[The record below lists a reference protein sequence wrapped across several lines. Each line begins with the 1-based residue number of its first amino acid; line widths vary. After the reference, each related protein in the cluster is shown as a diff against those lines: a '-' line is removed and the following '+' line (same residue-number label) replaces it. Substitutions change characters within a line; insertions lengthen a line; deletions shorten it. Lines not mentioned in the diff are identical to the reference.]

1 MPSPIESSPLYNE
14 DLAPTTAARRTW
26 GTYSFAAL
34 WVSMSVNIL
43 TYMLAASL
51 IQGGM
56 NWKQA
61 VITVFIGNT
70 IVLIP
75 MLLNSHPGA
84 RYGIP
89 FPVLARASFG
99 VLGANFAAVLR
110 ALVACGWFGI
120 QTWIGG
126 EAINTLITTLA
137 PAWGQVAHST
147 AICFMAFW
155 LINLLVILKGIEY
168 IRFLQGI
175 SAPILLAVGLLLL
188 AWAYKSAGGFGPM
201 LSAQSRFLSF
211 SDFLKFLIP
220 ALNGTVGFWATV
232 SLNIPDFTRFA
243 KSQRQQVIGQAL
255 ALPTTMTLYSLI
267 GILVT
272 SATVVIYGTAIWD
285 PVQLLSRFH
294 SPVAV
299 VISLLAILLAT
310 LNVNI
315 GANVVSPA
323 NDFSNLWPRKISFRT
338 GGIITCFMGIALMP
352 WKLLSS
358 YSTFIFGWLGGYA
371 AFLGPVA
378 GIMICDYFVIRRREL
393 IVEDLYLYP
402 SKRQQQRSQSDAP
415 YSNGSYGDASYQGTP
430 SGVPKADTTNAPL
443 GAEGRP
449 GIYEYSRGFNWLA
462 VLALA
467 LGAGTA
473 LVGLVVPS
481 LRILYS
487 YSWFVGFA
495 VAFVAYYGLMKPQVA
510 WDARAGQ
517 YYE

>member
-1 MPSPIESSPLYNE
+1 MTTIQDSLRSRIESSPLYNP
-14 DLAPTTAARRTW
+14 DLAPVTAERRQW
-26 GTYSFAAL
+26 GTYNYAAL

-61 VITVFIGNT
+61 VATVFLGNT

-99 VLGANFAAVLR
+99 VLGANVAAVLR
-110 ALVACGWFGI
+110 ALVSCGWFGI

-126 EAINTLITTLA
+126 EAINPLITPLA
-137 PAWGQVAHST
+137 PSWGRVPHST
-147 AICFMAFW
+147 AICFLAFW
-155 LINLLVILKGIEY
+155 LINLAVVLKGIEY

-175 SAPILLAVGLLLL
+175 SAPILLAVGFLLL
-188 AWAYKSAGGFGPM
+188 AWAYKAAGGFGPM
-201 LSAQSRFLSF
+201 LSAPSRFVSF

-232 SLNIPDFTRFA
+232 SLNIPDFTWCA
-243 KSQRQQVIGQAL
+243 ISKRQQVIGQAL

-315 GANVVSPA
+315 GANIVSPA
-323 NDFSNLWPRKISFRT
+323 NDFSNLGPRHSTFRM
-338 GGIITCFMGIALMP
+338 GGVITCFMGIALMP
-352 WKLLSS
+352 WKLLAN
-358 YSTFIFGWLGGYA
+358 YKTFILGWLGGYA

-378 GIMICDYFVIRRREL
+378 GIMICDYFMVRGRTL
-393 IVEDLYLYP
+393 LVEDLYLRD
-402 SKRQQQRSQSDAP
+402 SA
-415 YSNGSYGDASYQGTP
+415 
-430 SGVPKADTTNAPL
+430 
-443 GAEGRP
+443 
-449 GIYEYSRGFNWLA
+449 YEYSQGFNWVA
-462 VLALA
+462 MAA
-467 LGAGTA
+467 MAAGAGTA
-473 LVGLVVPS
+473 LIGLVIPS
-481 LRILYS
+481 LRVLYD
-487 YSWFVGFA
+487 YSWFVGFSIS
-495 VAFVAYYGLMKPQVA
+495 FVAYYVLMAFQSKPETTS
-510 WDARAGQ
+510 R
-517 YYE
+517 

>member
-1 MPSPIESSPLYNE
+1 MTIDGKTPASAIESSPLYNH
-14 DLAPTTAARRTW
+14 DLAPASAAQRRW
-26 GTYSFAAL
+26 GTYNFAAL
-34 WVSMSVNIL
+34 WISMSVNIL

-56 NWKQA
+56 DWKQA
-61 VITVFIGNT
+61 VVTIFLGNV
-70 IVLIP
+70 IVLVP

-84 RYGIP
+84 KYGVP

-99 VLGANFAAVLR
+99 VLGANIAAVLR

-120 QTWIGG
+120 QAWIGG
-126 EAINTLITTLA
+126 EAINTLLITLI
-137 PAWGQVAHST
+137 PSWSNVSHGT
-147 AICFMAFW
+147 AICFLLFW
-155 LINLLVILKGIEY
+155 FINLVVVLKGIEY
-168 IRFLQGI
+168 IRVLQGI
-175 SAPILLAVGLLLL
+175 SAPILLGVGVLLL
-188 AWAYKSAGGFGPM
+188 AWAYRTAGGFGPM
-201 LSAQSRFLSF
+201 LSVPSRFTSF
-211 SDFLKFLIP
+211 SEFMKFLIP

-243 KSQRQQVIGQAL
+243 RNQREQIIGQAM
-255 ALPTTMTLYSLI
+255 ALPTTMTLYAFV
-267 GILVT
+267 GIAVT

-299 VISLLAILLAT
+299 VISLIAILLAT

-358 YSTFIFGWLGGYA
+358 YSTFIIGWLGGYA

-393 IVEDLYLYP
+393 ALEDLYL
-402 SKRQQQRSQSDAP
+402 R
-415 YSNGSYGDASYQGTP
+415 G
-430 SGVPKADTTNAPL
+430 GV
-443 GAEGRP
+443 
-449 GIYEYSRGFNWLA
+449 YEYSRGFNWRA
-462 VLALA
+462 VIALA
-467 LGAGTA
+467 LGAGIA
-473 LVGLVVPS
+473 LSGLAIPAFEF
-481 LRILYS
+481 LYA
-487 YSWFVGFA
+487 YSWFVGF
-495 VAFVAYYGLMKPQVA
+495 VVSFVVYYVTMM
-510 WDARAGQ
+510 ARAR
-517 YYE
+517 

>member
-1 MPSPIESSPLYNE
+1 MPLTSSRIESSPLYNE
-14 DLAPTTAARRTW
+14 DLAPADAEKRHW
-26 GTYSFAAL
+26 GTYNFAAL

-56 NWKQA
+56 NWRQA
-61 VITVFIGNT
+61 VFTVFLGNT

-84 RYGIP
+84 RYGVP

-99 VLGANFAAVLR
+99 VLGANVAAVLR

-126 EAINTLITTLA
+126 EAINTLMSLA
-137 PAWGQVAHST
+137 PAWQKVPHNT
-147 AICFMAFW
+147 AICFLAFW
-155 LINLLVILKGIEY
+155 LINLAVILRGIEY
-168 IRFLQGI
+168 IRVLQGI

-188 AWAYKSAGGFGPM
+188 GWAYKTAGGFGPM
-201 LSAQSRFLSF
+201 LSAQSRFTNF
-211 SDFLKFLIP
+211 PDFLKFLIP
-220 ALNGTVGFWATV
+220 ALNGTVGFWATI

-243 KSQRQQVIGQAL
+243 RSQRQQAIGQAL

-272 SATVVIYGTAIWD
+272 SATVIIYGSAIWD

-294 SPVAV
+294 SPFAV
-299 VISLLAILLAT
+299 VISLVAILLAT

-338 GGIITCFMGIALMP
+338 GGVITCLMGIALMP
-352 WKLLSS
+352 WKLLSN

-378 GIMICDYFVIRRREL
+378 GIMICDYFVIRRRVL
-393 IVEDLYLYP
+393 VLDDLYL
-402 SKRQQQRSQSDAP
+402 R
-415 YSNGSYGDASYQGTP
+415 G
-430 SGVPKADTTNAPL
+430 
-443 GAEGRP
+443 GA
-449 GIYEYSRGFNWLA
+449 YEYSHGFNWRAIAALLA
-462 VLALA
+462 
-467 LGAGTA
+467 GAGMA
-473 LVGLVVPS
+473 LVGLVIPA
-481 LRILYS
+481 LRVLYD

-495 VAFVAYYGLMKPQVA
+495 LSFVTYQVLMKMRAAPEPT
-510 WDARAGQ
+510 AR
-517 YYE
+517 

>member
-1 MPSPIESSPLYNE
+1 MTTRQSVRPEIESSPLYNP
-14 DLAPTTAARRTW
+14 DLAPASSEHRHW
-26 GTYSFAAL
+26 GTYNYAAL

-61 VITVFIGNT
+61 VATVFLGNST
-70 IVLIP
+70 VLVP

-84 RYGIP
+84 RYGVP

-99 VLGANFAAVLR
+99 VLGANVAAVLR

-126 EAINTLITTLA
+126 EAISTLIATLA
-137 PAWGQVAHST
+137 PSWKNFSYST
-147 AICFMAFW
+147 AICFLAFW
-155 LINLLVILKGIEY
+155 LINLAVILKGVEY
-168 IRFLQGI
+168 IRVLQGI
-175 SAPILLAVGLLLL
+175 SAPVLLAVGLLLL
-188 AWAYKSAGGFGPM
+188 AWAYRSAGGFGPM
-201 LSAQSRFLSF
+201 LAAPSQFASF
-211 SDFLKFLIP
+211 TDFLKFLVP
-220 ALNGTVGFWATV
+220 ALNATVGFWATV

-243 KSQRQQVIGQAL
+243 RSQRQQMIGQAL

-294 SPVAV
+294 SPTAV

-323 NDFSNLWPRKISFRT
+323 NDFSNLWPRKISFRA
-338 GGIITCFMGIALMP
+338 GGVITCFMGIAMMP
-352 WKLLSS
+352 WKLLGS
-358 YSTFIFGWLGGYA
+358 YKTMIFGWLGGYA

-378 GIMICDYFVIRRREL
+378 GIMICDYFVVRRRVL
-393 IVEDLYLYP
+393 LVDDLYL
-402 SKRQQQRSQSDAP
+402 R
-415 YSNGSYGDASYQGTP
+415 G
-430 SGVPKADTTNAPL
+430 
-443 GAEGRP
+443 GA
-449 GIYEYSRGFNWLA
+449 YEYSRGFNWLA
-462 VLALA
+462 IVALA

-481 LRILYS
+481 LRTLYD

-495 VAFVAYYGLMKPQVA
+495 VSFVSYYVFMKLRRKPLQA
-510 WDARAGQ
+510 
-517 YYE
+517 

>member
-1 MPSPIESSPLYNE
+1 MTTSQESLRHQIESSPLYNP
-14 DLAPTTAARRTW
+14 DLAPVTSGRRTW
-26 GTYSFAAL
+26 GTYNYAAL

-51 IQGGM
+51 TQGGM

-61 VITVFIGNT
+61 VFTVFLGNT

-99 VLGANFAAVLR
+99 VLGANVAAVLR

-126 EAINTLITTLA
+126 EAISTLIATLV
-137 PAWGQVAHST
+137 PSWRNFPYST
-147 AICFMAFW
+147 AICFLAFW
-155 LINLLVILKGIEY
+155 LINLAVILKGVEY
-168 IRFLQGI
+168 IRVLQGI
-175 SAPILLAVGLLLL
+175 SAPVLLAVGVLLL
-188 AWAYKSAGGFGPM
+188 AWAYRTAGGFGPM
-201 LSAQSRFLSF
+201 LAAPSRFASF
-211 SDFLKFLIP
+211 ADFLKFLVP
-220 ALNGTVGFWATV
+220 ALNATVGFWATV

-243 KSQRQQVIGQAL
+243 RSQRQQMIGQAL

-323 NDFSNLWPRKISFRT
+323 NDFSNLWPRRISFRT
-338 GGIITCFMGIALMP
+338 GGIITCFMGIVLMP
-352 WKLLSS
+352 WKLLAD
-358 YSTFIFGWLGGYA
+358 YKTFIFGWLGGYA

-378 GIMICDYFVIRRREL
+378 GIMICDYFVIRRRVL
-393 IVEDLYLYP
+393 VVDDLYL
-402 SKRQQQRSQSDAP
+402 R
-415 YSNGSYGDASYQGTP
+415 G
-430 SGVPKADTTNAPL
+430 GV
-443 GAEGRP
+443 
-449 GIYEYSRGFNWLA
+449 YEYSRGFNWLA

-473 LVGLVVPS
+473 LVGLIIPP
-481 LRILYS
+481 LRILYA

-495 VAFVAYYGLMKPQVA
+495 VSFVADYALMKLRGEPAIGVA
-510 WDARAGQ
+510 ERMS
-517 YYE
+517 

>member
-1 MPSPIESSPLYNE
+1 MSTTQASARSRIESSPLYNP
-14 DLAPTTAARRTW
+14 DLAPATAERRHW
-26 GTYSFAAL
+26 GTYNYAAL

-43 TYMLAASL
+43 TYMLASSL

-61 VITVFIGNT
+61 VVTVFIGNG

-99 VLGANFAAVLR
+99 VLGANVAAVLR

-126 EAINTLITTLA
+126 EAINTLISVLA
-137 PAWGQVAHST
+137 PGWAHVAYGA

-155 LINLLVILKGIEY
+155 LINLAVILKGIEY

-175 SAPILLAVGLLLL
+175 SAPILLAVGVLLL
-188 AWAYKSAGGFGPM
+188 AWAYHAAGGFGPI
-201 LSAQSRFLSF
+201 LSAPSRFTNF
-211 SDFLKFLIP
+211 SSFLKFFIP

-243 KSQRQQVIGQAL
+243 RSQRQQMIGQAL
-255 ALPTTMTLYSLI
+255 GLPTTMTLYSLI

-272 SATVVIYGTAIWD
+272 SATVVIYGAAIWD

-294 SPVAV
+294 SPFAV
-299 VISLLAILLAT
+299 IISLLAILLAT

-323 NDFSNLWPRKISFRT
+323 NDFSNLWPRGISFRT
-338 GGIITCFMGIALMP
+338 GGVITCFMGIALMP
-352 WKLLSS
+352 WKLLSD
-358 YSTFIFGWLGGYA
+358 YKTFILGWLGGYA

-378 GIMICDYFVIRRREL
+378 GIMICDYFVIRRRTL
-393 IVEDLYLYP
+393 LLDDLYL
-402 SKRQQQRSQSDAP
+402 R
-415 YSNGSYGDASYQGTP
+415 NG
-430 SGVPKADTTNAPL
+430 V
-443 GAEGRP
+443 
-449 GIYEYSRGFNWLA
+449 YEYSGGFNWS
-462 VLALA
+462 ALA
-467 LGAGTA
+467 ALAAGAGAA
-473 LVGLVVPS
+473 LVGLGIPS
-481 LRILYS
+481 LRTLYD

-495 VAFVAYYGLMKPQVA
+495 ISFAIYYGLMQFRKRP
-510 WDARAGQ
+510 DAVLSEQA
-517 YYE
+517 

>member
-1 MPSPIESSPLYNE
+1 MPHSSPIESSPLYNK
-14 DLAPTTAARRTW
+14 DLAPATPERRTW

-61 VITVFIGNT
+61 VGTVFLGNT
-70 IVLIP
+70 IVLVP

-99 VLGANFAAVLR
+99 VLGANVAAVLR

-137 PAWGQVAHST
+137 PAWGQIAHST
-147 AICFMAFW
+147 AICFLAFW
-155 LINLLVILKGIEY
+155 LVNLAVILKGIEY
-168 IRFLQGI
+168 IRHLQGI
-175 SAPILLAVGLLLL
+175 SAPVLLAVGLLLL

-201 LSAQSRFLSF
+201 LSAPSRFVSF
-211 SDFLKFLIP
+211 SDFMKFLIP

-352 WKLLSS
+352 WRLLSS

-378 GIMICDYFVIRRREL
+378 GIMICDYFVIRRRVL
-393 IVEDLYLYP
+393 VVDDLYLYP
-402 SKRQQQRSQSDAP
+402 SRRADPALKGHGPSVTALKGHGFSRA
-415 YSNGSYGDASYQGTP
+415 AS
-430 SGVPKADTTNAPL
+430 DTTSAPL
-443 GAEGRP
+443 GAEGKLP
-449 GIYEYSRGFNWLA
+449 GAYEYSHGFNWLA

-467 LGAGTA
+467 LGAVTA
-473 LVGLVVPS
+473 LVGLVVPAV
-481 LRILYS
+481 RVLYS

-495 VAFVAYYGLMKPQVA
+495 VSFVAYYALMRVCGR
-510 WDARAGQ
+510 ARL
-517 YYE
+517 

>member
-1 MPSPIESSPLYNE
+1 MNQQPALSKIESSPLYNP
-14 DLAPTTAARRTW
+14 DLAPADARHRTW
-26 GTYSFAAL
+26 GTYNFAAL

-61 VITVFIGNT
+61 IATVFVGNA
-70 IVLIP
+70 IVLVP

-99 VLGANFAAVLR
+99 VLGANVAAVLR

-126 EAINTLITTLA
+126 EAISALIATLVPGWA
-137 PAWGQVAHST
+137 QVPYST
-147 AICFMAFW
+147 AICFLAFW
-155 LINLLVILKGIEY
+155 LINLAVILKGIEY
-168 IRFLQGI
+168 IRFLQGV
-175 SAPILLAVGLLLL
+175 SAPVLLGVGLLLL
-188 AWAYKSAGGFGPM
+188 GWAYHAAGGFGPM
-201 LSAQSRFLSF
+201 LSAPSRFASF
-211 SDFLKFLIP
+211 PDFMKFLIP

-243 KSQRQQVIGQAL
+243 RSQRQQIIGQAL
-255 ALPTTMTLYSLI
+255 SLPTTMTFYSLI

-285 PVQLLSRFH
+285 PVQLLRRFH

-299 VISLLAILLAT
+299 ILSLIGILLAT

-323 NDFSNLWPRKISFRT
+323 NDFSNLWPRKIGFRT
-338 GGIITCFMGIALMP
+338 GGVITCFAGIALMP
-352 WKLLSS
+352 WKLLAN
-358 YSTFIFGWLGGYA
+358 YQTFILGWLGGYA
-371 AFLGPVA
+371 AFLGPIA
-378 GIMICDYFVIRRREL
+378 GIMICDYFVIRRRVL
-393 IVEDLYLYP
+393 VVDDLYL
-402 SKRQQQRSQSDAP
+402 R
-415 YSNGSYGDASYQGTP
+415 NAS
-430 SGVPKADTTNAPL
+430 
-443 GAEGRP
+443 
-449 GIYEYSRGFNWLA
+449 YEYSSGFNWLA
-462 VLALA
+462 VAALS
-467 LGAGTA
+467 LGAAMA
-473 LVGLVVPS
+473 LVGLLVPG
-481 LRILYS
+481 LRFLYD

-495 VAFVAYYGLMKPQVA
+495 VAFAAYYALMKLREQPGV
-510 WDARAGQ
+510 RAVEGLS
-517 YYE
+517 

>member
-1 MPSPIESSPLYNE
+1 MAASSRIESSPLYNA
-14 DLAPTTAARRTW
+14 DLAPATPERRTW

-61 VITVFIGNT
+61 VATVFIGNT

-126 EAINTLITTLA
+126 EAINTLLIVLA
-137 PAWGQVAHST
+137 PSWAKVSYST

-155 LINLLVILKGIEY
+155 LINLLVILTGIEY
-168 IRFLQGI
+168 ITFLQGI

-201 LSAQSRFLSF
+201 LSAPSRFVSF
-211 SDFLKFLIP
+211 PDFLKFLIP

-243 KSQRQQVIGQAL
+243 RNQREQVIGQAL
-255 ALPTTMTLYSLI
+255 ALPTTMTLYAFV
-267 GILVT
+267 GIVVT

-299 VISLLAILLAT
+299 VISLVAILLAT

-323 NDFSNLWPRKISFRT
+323 NDFSNLWPRRISFRT
-338 GGIITCFMGIALMP
+338 GGVITCFMGVAMMP

-358 YSTFIFGWLGGYA
+358 YGTFIFGWLGGYA

-378 GIMICDYFVIRRREL
+378 GIMSCDYFLVRKCVL
-393 IVEDLYLYP
+393 HVDDLYL
-402 SKRQQQRSQSDAP
+402 R
-415 YSNGSYGDASYQGTP
+415 G
-430 SGVPKADTTNAPL
+430 
-443 GAEGRP
+443 
-449 GIYEYSRGFNWLA
+449 GIYEYSRGFNWCALIALA
-462 VLALA
+462 V
-467 LGAGTA
+467 GAGTA
-473 LVGLVVPS
+473 LAGLAVPS
-481 LRILYS
+481 IRVLYD

-495 VAFVAYYGLMKPQVA
+495 VSFVAYYAMMRLQGHAAIASP
-510 WDARAGQ
+510 DAA
-517 YYE
+517 

>member
-1 MPSPIESSPLYNE
+1 MTMASSHIESSPLYNK
-14 DLAPTTAARRTW
+14 DLAPTTSDHRTW
-26 GTYSFAAL
+26 GTYNYAAL

-61 VITVFIGNT
+61 VATVFLGNT
-70 IVLIP
+70 IVLVP

-84 RYGIP
+84 LYGVP

-99 VLGANFAAVLR
+99 VLGANVAAVLR

-126 EAINTLITTLA
+126 EAINTLIATLA
-137 PAWGQVAHST
+137 PGWARIAHGT

-155 LINLLVILKGIEY
+155 CINLVVIVKGIEY

-188 AWAYKSAGGFGPM
+188 GWAYYSAGGFGPM
-201 LSAQSRFLSF
+201 LSAPSKFNSF
-211 SDFLKFLIP
+211 ADFLKFLVP
-220 ALNGTVGFWATV
+220 ALNATVGFWATV

-243 KSQRQQVIGQAL
+243 RSQRQQAIGQAL

-272 SATVVIYGTAIWD
+272 SATVIIYGTAIWD

-299 VISLLAILLAT
+299 VISLVAILLAT

-323 NDFSNLWPRKISFRT
+323 NDFSNLWPRKISFRI
-338 GGIITCFMGIALMP
+338 GGVITCFMGIALMP
-352 WKLLSS
+352 WKLLAD
-358 YSTFIFGWLGGYA
+358 YQTFILGWLGGYA

-378 GIMICDYFVIRRREL
+378 GIMICDYFVVRGRVL
-393 IVEDLYLYP
+393 VVDDLYL
-402 SKRQQQRSQSDAP
+402 RE
-415 YSNGSYGDASYQGTP
+415 
-430 SGVPKADTTNAPL
+430 GV
-443 GAEGRP
+443 
-449 GIYEYSRGFNWLA
+449 YEYSGGFNWA
-462 VLALA
+462 ALVA
-467 LGAGTA
+467 LGLGAGTA
-473 LVGLVVPS
+473 LVGLVVPT
-481 LRILYS
+481 LRPLYD
-487 YSWFVGFA
+487 YSWFVGFVISFVFYFALMKVQGRSARA
-495 VAFVAYYGLMKPQVA
+495 VAEPS
-510 WDARAGQ
+510 
-517 YYE
+517 